1 MSATIRRLVPFL
13 LLAALAAG
21 CACPTKTAPVAGSAR
36 DGRDLA
42 GLAPGGP
49 SPYESFLKA
58 TPGEEWVRTELFF
71 GMSRASEP
79 LITEK
84 EWGEFLDG
92 TVTPLFPDGLTVLDG
107 HGQWRSPSGTFFNEP
122 SKVLVIMHPP
132 DPAINAKL
140 EQLRKTWKERFR
152 QESVLRVTSPAK
164 ADF

>member
-1 MSATIRRLVPFL
+1 MNAAVRRLVPFL

-21 CACPTKTAPVAGSAR
+21 CACPTKTAPAVRTSA
-36 DGRDLA
+36 
-42 GLAPGGP
+42 
-49 SPYESFLKA
+49 YESFLKA
-58 TPGEEWVRTELFF
+58 APGEEWVRTELFF

-84 EWGEFLDG
+84 EWKEFLDG

-140 EQLRKTWKERFR
+140 EQVRKTWKERFR